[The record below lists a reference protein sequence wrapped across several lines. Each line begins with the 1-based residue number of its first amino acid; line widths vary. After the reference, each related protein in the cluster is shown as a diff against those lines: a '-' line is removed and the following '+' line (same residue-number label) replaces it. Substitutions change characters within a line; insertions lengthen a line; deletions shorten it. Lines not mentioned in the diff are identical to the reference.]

1 MVVGMWVGSL
11 LAGNDRS
18 ISKDEMFRLY
28 VLWSAAGAIVFA
40 IFGVVL
46 AEKIQNIVREREST
60 YANNLNDE
68 EDSASL
74 STVETLERLAQLK
87 ASGAL
92 TEEEF
97 ATEKKDFAQLRYVTG
112 AGFDEFS
119 LPASLKPAP
128 TKDSSDS
135 HVVEC
140 PPEPFSEAWHV

>member
-1 MVVGMWVGSL
+1 MVFAVVGMWVGSL

-97 ATEKKDFAQLRYVTG
+97 ATEKKKILR
-112 AGFDEFS
+112 S
-119 LPASLKPAP
+119 
-128 TKDSSDS
+128 
-135 HVVEC
+135 
-140 PPEPFSEAWHV
+140 